1 MKLTNNHMALRN
13 IFMKDLKI
21 ISGSI
26 TAVAICLI
34 PFTDNQFD
42 KENLLASIIVCLPT
56 FLFASHITG
65 KKNEE

>member
-1 MKLTNNHMALRN
+1 MKLKNNHMALRN
-13 IFMKDLKI
+13 NFMKDLKI
-21 ISGSI
+21 ISGGL
-26 TAVAICLI
+26 TAVAFCLL
-34 PFTDNQFD
+34 PFAENQFD

>member
-1 MKLTNNHMALRN
+1 
-13 IFMKDLKI
+13 MKDLKI

-42 KENLLASIIVCLPT
+42 KENLLASILVCLPT
-56 FLFASHITG
+56 FLFAAHITG